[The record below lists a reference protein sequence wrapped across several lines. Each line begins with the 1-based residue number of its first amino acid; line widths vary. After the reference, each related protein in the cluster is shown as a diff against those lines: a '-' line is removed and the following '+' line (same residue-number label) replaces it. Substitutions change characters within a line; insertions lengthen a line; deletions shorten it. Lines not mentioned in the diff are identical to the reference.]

1 MRIPKLNPLRSRR
14 QVTSTFGGYDKRAVI
29 EDGAWRNTQ
38 NVTLDEYPTLKVRG
52 KRGTILDNGTAVAP
66 TEIVKCGNE
75 LAYIEGSVIHV
86 GDESFDWSG
95 SITSGYEHQL
105 VVFGAYLLIFPE
117 GRYINTTDFTDRGD
131 MEDGAFTDDT
141 PVFIRISDR
150 DGEAIG
156 ATELPTAPEDPD
168 EGDWWVDTSTVPNVL
183 KKFNGEEWMAYS
195 SPYVSITCNE
205 LGTKFKAGDAV
216 EIETYTTTSAPEPA
230 VLPKGIEGYHTITA
244 VKHGSIVFKGSL
256 DKKVVISSTG
266 DPAVSGSRISIGR
279 WMPRLDVVFE
289 CGNRLWGAFC
299 GESNDGNYY
308 NEIYATALGDFK
320 NWRVYE
326 GAISTN
332 SYTASIGKGGRFTGG
347 CAYQGI
353 PTFFKED
360 VMFRVYG
367 SYPEQYQIQ
376 ETPCVGA
383 VDDETIANP
392 SHMNLGRS
400 LAIVNNILFYKS
412 RNGVCYFDG
421 SAPVDIGGIFG
432 DTKYHDAVGG
442 AFGKKYYLSMA
453 DENNVYHLFVYDASK
468 GQWIREDNT
477 RVRRFAEVKDECYF
491 IWYDGTNRKLMTVN
505 GTGVTESGPIEW
517 FAETGDLGLSYN
529 DGRYS
534 YSDIDRKY
542 VERLTIRVRL
552 AVGSYLGVEISYNDK
567 PFRTISR
574 IAGYNLETFS
584 LPVPVMRCDHFRLR
598 LSGRGDAQI
607 YSIAKVVQGGSD
619 K

>member
-52 KRGTILDNGTAVAP
+52 KRGTILDDGTAVAP
-66 TEIVKCGNE
+66 TEVIEVNGKVC
-75 LAYIEGSVIHV
+75 YIEGNALHV
-86 GDESFDWSG
+86 GENEYTLG
-95 SITSGYEHQL
+95 ALNPNKEHAIIKM
-105 VVFGAYLLIFPE
+105 GAYLIILPE
-117 GRYINTTDFTDRGD
+117 YYYFNTANTSDQGAIESDLETSGD
-131 MEDGAFTDDT
+131 ITVEPCDETGDT
-141 PVFIRISDR
+141 
-150 DGEAIG
+150 
-156 ATELPTAPEDPD
+156 
-168 EGDWWVDTSTVPNVL
+168 TVEIKNYTKVS
-183 KKFNGEEWMAYS
+183 NQ
-195 SPYVSITCNE
+195 SIT
-205 LGTKFKAGDAV
+205 GTEFSVDDAV
-216 EIETYTTTSAPEPA
+216 EIFRLSGTAVTPE
-230 VLPKGIEGYHTITA
+230 GFEGYHVVTAIGNGYIVYKGITESATI
-244 VKHGSIVFKGSL
+244 
-256 DKKVVISSTG
+256 
-266 DPAVSGSRISIGR
+266 SGSNTVFMISR
-279 WMPRLDVVFE
+279 AVPVVDVLFE
-289 CGNRLWGAFC
+289 CGNRLWGAHW
-299 GESNDGNYY
+299 GNDIHNNFV
-308 NEIYATALGDFK
+308 NEIYASELGSFK
-320 NWRVYE
+320 NWRKYQ

-367 SYPEQYQIQ
+367 SYPKQYQIQ
-376 ETPCVGA
+376 ETACNGA
-383 VDDETIANP
+383 MDEGYKEDGGT
-392 SHMNLGRS
+392 GRS

-453 DENNVYHLFVYDASK
+453 DENNVYHLFVYDTSK

-477 RVRRFAEVKDECYF
+477 RVRRFAEVRDECYF

-505 GTGVTESGPIEW
+505 GTGVEESGPIEW
-517 FAETGDLGLSYN
+517 FAETGDLGLTYN

-552 AVGSYLGVEISYNDK
+552 AVGSYLGVEISYNDGEFK
-567 PFRTISR
+567 TISR